1 MTNPLTCI
9 IVDDEPKARKVLASL
24 IELNCPELDVVASC
38 EDLNQAR
45 TALLEKDPDIVFLDI
60 QLPGTNGF
68 ELIQNMEHR
77 KFAVIFTTAYEQHA
91 VRAFETSA
99 QDYLMKPIHSDR
111 LRAAVDKA
119 QLFLRSTSGGG
130 AAVGS
135 RHSSNPLRQLAKI
148 ALPVASGFELFDPSE
163 IVRFR
168 GNGSYSDAYLRNGKK
183 IILSQNLKRIETL
196 VEGLGFFRV
205 HRSHLVN
212 MAYIK
217 RFRQEDGGFVE
228 LEDGQSIEVSRR
240 RLAEFKTLLGMA

>member
-1 MTNPLTCI
+1 M
-9 IVDDEPKARKVLASL
+9 
-24 IELNCPELDVVASC
+24 
-38 EDLNQAR
+38 
-45 TALLEKDPDIVFLDI
+45 
-60 QLPGTNGF
+60 
-68 ELIQNMEHR
+68 
-77 KFAVIFTTAYEQHA
+77 
-91 VRAFETSA
+91 
-99 QDYLMKPIHSDR
+99 
-111 LRAAVDKA
+111 
-119 QLFLRSTSGGG
+119 
-130 AAVGS
+130 
-135 RHSSNPLRQLAKI
+135 
-148 ALPVASGFELFDPSE
+148 ASGFELFDPGE